1 MRRLLYAAFLVVL
14 STLVLASGAI
24 AVGAAGGGST
34 AVPAAAGARA
44 QRSYIEWYQAKSHVG
59 EKRSVRG
66 PVKGTEYSTSST
78 GRPTFLNVG
87 KDYPNKGRF
96 TVVIWGKDRGNF
108 PFRPEVKYR
117 GRTIIVTGRISTYK
131 GVAQM
136 YVRSPSAI
144 KIAD

>member
-1 MRRLLYAAFLVVL
+1 MRRLLYAVFLVVL
-14 STLVLASGAI
+14 STLVIAAGAV
-24 AVGAAGGGST
+24 AGGATGGGST
-34 AVPAAAGARA
+34 AASAAVGAKA

-59 EKRSVRG
+59 EKRSVHG
-66 PVKGTEYSTSST
+66 TVKGAEYSTSST

-87 KDYPNKGRF
+87 KDYPSKARF

-117 GRTIIVTGRISTYK
+117 GKTIIATGRISTYK

-136 YVRSPSAI
+136 FVRSPSAI
-144 KIAD
+144 KIVD